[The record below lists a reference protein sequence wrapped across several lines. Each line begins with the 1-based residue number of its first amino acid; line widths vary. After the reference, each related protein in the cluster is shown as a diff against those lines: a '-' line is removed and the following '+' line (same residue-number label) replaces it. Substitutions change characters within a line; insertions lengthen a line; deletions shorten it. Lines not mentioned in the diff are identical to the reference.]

1 MNEFYL
7 DVIYIVCIAIAV
19 CCCVCSVSEKKV
31 INDTTRREVRIEAAS
46 RQIVVK
52 LWSAK
57 ADTDVAIGESI
68 MITNVR
74 TNAFRGIM
82 SLNSTDETSV
92 EVR

>member
-1 MNEFYL
+1 M
-7 DVIYIVCIAIAV
+7 
-19 CCCVCSVSEKKV
+19 
-31 INDTTRREVRIEAAS
+31 NDTTRREVRIEAAS

-52 LWSAK
+52 LWSSK
-57 ADTDVAIGESI
+57 ADMDVAVGDNI

-74 TNAFRGIM
+74 TNVFRGIM